1 MPLHREIG
9 LRACVPGDEEALA
22 LVGAATFLETFAGL
36 LTGEDILAH
45 CRAQHAAGQYAA
57 WLTDAK
63 YRLCL
68 AEWKGAPVGFAVLSP
83 PDLPVTVTED
93 DIELKRIY
101 LLHRFQGGGLGRR
114 LLEWSAAEAR
124 SMGKKRLLLG
134 VKADNTA
141 ALAFY
146 DRVGFVRIGERKF
159 LVGSMLCD
167 DYILSLSLA
176 PFSVDLFYSCAR
188 RPASE

>member
-1 MPLHREIG
+1 MPLGKEVILRE
-9 LRACVPGDEEALA
+9 CVPGDEEALA

-36 LTGEDILAH
+36 LDGPDILAH
-45 CRAQHAAGQYAA
+45 CRNQHAAAQYAG
-57 WLTDAK
+57 WLADPEYK
-63 YRLCL
+63 LCL
-68 AEWKGAPVGFAVLSP
+68 AELNGGPVGFAVLSP
-83 PDLPVTVTED
+83 PDLPVVLNEQ

-114 LLEWSAAEAR
+114 LLEWSVAQAR
-124 SMGKKRLLLG
+124 SLRRERLLLG

-146 DRVGFVRIGERKF
+146 DRVGFIRIGERKF

-167 DYILSLSLA
+167 DYILSLSL
-176 PFSVDLFYSCAR
+176 
-188 RPASE
+188 

>member
-1 MPLHREIG
+1 MSLKEEIA
-9 LRACVPGDEEALA
+9 LRLCVTGDQEALA

-36 LTGEDILAH
+36 LTGPDILAH
-45 CRAQHAAGQYAA
+45 CRVQHGAAQYAV
-57 WLTDAK
+57 WLADPD

-68 AEWKGAPVGFAVLSP
+68 AELNGAPVGFAVLSP
-83 PDLPVTVTED
+83 PDLPVAAATD

-101 LLHRFQGGGLGRR
+101 LLHRFQGEGLGRR
-114 LLEWSAAEAR
+114 LLEWSVSQAR
-124 SMGKKRLLLG
+124 SAGKKRLLLG

-159 LVGSMLCD
+159 LVGTMLCD
-167 DYILSLSLA
+167 DYILSLAL
-176 PFSVDLFYSCAR
+176 
-188 RPASE
+188 

>member
-1 MPLHREIG
+1 MSLSKEIG
-9 LRACVPGDEEALA
+9 LRICVPGDEEALA

-36 LTGEDILAH
+36 LTGPDILAH
-45 CRAQHAAGQYAA
+45 CRVQHAVSQYAA
-57 WLTDAK
+57 WLADAK

-68 AEWKGAPVGFAVLSP
+68 AELQSAPVGFAMLSP
-83 PDLPVTVTED
+83 PDLPVTVTAD

-114 LLEWSAAEAR
+114 LLDWSVAQAR
-124 SMGKKRLLLG
+124 SLQKERLLLG

-159 LVGSMLCD
+159 LVGTMLCD
-167 DYILSLSLA
+167 DYILSFPL
-176 PFSVDLFYSCAR
+176 
-188 RPASE
+188 

>member
-1 MPLHREIG
+1 MSLDQEIV
-9 LRACVPGDEEALA
+9 LRRCAPGDEEALA

-36 LTGEDILAH
+36 LTGPDIRTH
-45 CRAQHAAGQYAA
+45 CRVQHAASQYAA
-57 WLTDAK
+57 WLADAK

-68 AEWKGAPVGFAVLSP
+68 AELKGAGVGFVVLSP
-83 PDLPVTVTED
+83 PDLPVAVTTD

-101 LLHRFQGGGLGRR
+101 LLHRFHGAGLGRR
-114 LLEWSAAEAR
+114 LLEWSVAQAR
-124 SMGKKRLLLG
+124 ELRKRRLLLG

-167 DYILSLSLA
+167 DYILSLSL
-176 PFSVDLFYSCAR
+176 
-188 RPASE
+188 

>member
-1 MPLHREIG
+1 MSLGKEIV
-9 LRACVPGDEEALA
+9 LRACAPGDEEALA

-36 LTGEDILAH
+36 LEGPDILAH
-45 CRAQHAAGQYAA
+45 CRVQHGASQYAK
-57 WLTDAK
+57 WLADVD

-68 AEWKGAPVGFAVLSP
+68 AELKGAPVGFAVLSP
-83 PDLPVTVTED
+83 PDLPVAVTQN

-114 LLEWSAAEAR
+114 LLEWSVAEAR
-124 SMGKKRLLLG
+124 AQGRRRLLLG

-146 DRVGFVRIGERKF
+146 DRVGFARIGERKF
-159 LVGSMLCD
+159 LVGGMLCD
-167 DYILSLSLA
+167 DYILSLT
-176 PFSVDLFYSCAR
+176 V
-188 RPASE
+188 